1 MEPFLT
7 DTVIAQYFKCFVY
20 GHQAR
25 VCKNKAVCGACGGQH
40 ERRACSILE
49 QLLKPKCCNCQ
60 GSHPAWASICPKC
73 QEAAKKAREAW
84 ISRLGKYEIPSS
96 TLSTP
101 APQLPSTSFSLSH
114 PLPGGK
120 RCKTAEPT
128 RSSDRI
134 REFPEVQILSTDQ
147 SLQERSFQTSPSRSP
162 MLRCLHE
169 ELKAFPPPVQCAEK
183 SVSSRSTTDNSSP
196 SRSGHDCT
204 PEALEESPPGNQHF
218 NCFLFFYSFVF
229 LRIGQ
234 NSFPY
239 QQEAQTFLPSS
250 HFLE

>member
-1 MEPFLT
+1 MR
-7 DTVIAQYFKCFVY
+7 Y
-20 GHQAR
+20 QAL
-25 VCKNKAVCGACGGQH
+25 H
-40 ERRACSILE
+40 SLL
-49 QLLKPKCCNCQ
+49 QLLS
-60 GSHPAWASICPKC
+60 SHPHPSPSLILY
-73 QEAAKKAREAW
+73 QEEKDAK
-84 ISRLGKYEIPSS
+84 L
-96 TLSTP
+96 
-101 APQLPSTSFSLSH
+101 QSL
-114 PLPGGK
+114 
-120 RCKTAEPT
+120 
-128 RSSDRI
+128 
-134 REFPEVQILSTDQ
+134 PEVQTESEGFQKFKSFPPDQ

-169 ELKAFPPPVQCAEK
+169 RLKAFPPSVQCAEE

-196 SRSGHDCT
+196 SRSGHYCT